1 VPNEIPSATRKK
13 VIERDQDR
21 CWVCGMRGSEIQH
34 RKRRR
39 EGGHGMANLIR
50 VCHSCHHDRIHRN
63 PTWAKEHGYTV
74 SSYADPADV
83 PVDRWDGAIVRL
95 GDDGTMTFLSV

>member
-1 VPNEIPSATRKK
+1 MANEIPTATRRK
-13 VIERDQDR
+13 VIDRDEDR

-50 VCHSCHHDRIHRN
+50 VCRTCHHDKIHRN
-63 PTWAKEHGYTV
+63 PRWAMENGYTV
-74 SSYADPADV
+74 SSYMNPAEM
-83 PVDRWDGAIVRL
+83 PIKRWDGAVIL
-95 GDDGTMTFLSV
+95 LDDEGGMEFVSA